1 MKFKLENP
9 PHQSAAIQSVVE
21 VFRGMERNTYDIV
34 YLASDGTKEAYI
46 CVDNTL
52 ANSTVDYFM
61 EHPDTKFI
69 CIERALDST
78 KKFNLKNRMQD
89 KFFAF

>member
-1 MKFKLENP
+1 MLTYKLE
-9 PHQSAAIQSVVE
+9 HQLSFTE
-21 VFRGMERNTYDIV
+21 NTV
-34 YLASDGTKEAYI
+34 YIASDGTKEAYI
-46 CVDNTL
+46 CVDNAL
-52 ANSTVDYFM
+52 SDSTVDYFM
-61 EHPDTKFI
+61 QNTDAKFI